1 MCQGERYRHEDRA
14 DRQEGNERMKV
25 RHEDREG
32 KTGRMIGSR
41 MEGKKVVREVSRLLL
56 P

>member
-32 KTGRMIGSR
+32 KTGRMIGR
-41 MEGKKVVREVSRLLL
+41 GNVGQEGCEGGNR
-56 P
+56 

>member
-1 MCQGERYRHEDRA
+1 MIRGTESKVRSCVRDERYRHEDRA

-32 KTGRMIGSR
+32 KTGRMIGR
-41 MEGKKVVREVSRLLL
+41 GNGME
-56 P
+56 

>member
-32 KTGRMIGSR
+32 KTGRMIGR
-41 MEGKKVVREVSRLLL
+41 MERNEGKKLVS
-56 P
+56 